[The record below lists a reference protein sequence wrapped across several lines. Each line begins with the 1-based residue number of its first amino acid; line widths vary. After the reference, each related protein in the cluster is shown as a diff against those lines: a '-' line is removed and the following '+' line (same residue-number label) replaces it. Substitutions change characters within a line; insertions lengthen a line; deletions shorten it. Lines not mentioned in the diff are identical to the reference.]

1 MPQAVSCADGGDDG
15 FPQSVSLRVV
25 DDLVGHK
32 CSDLAEV
39 EVREQQCDDDLRCG
53 NGGLAAQNERRWRRG
68 SGGVVLS
75 YLDNRDGKLRGS
87 QWVQKV
93 IRDSGSEIV
102 DLENLEERLAPKFR
116 AVRDEERLFG
126 D

>member
-1 MPQAVSCADGGDDG
+1 MVAMTGSPRASRFASSMILSVTNAAILRRLKFVS
-15 FPQSVSLRVV
+15 SS
-25 DDLVGHK
+25 
-32 CSDLAEV
+32 
-39 EVREQQCDDDLRCG
+39 DDDLRCG

-75 YLDNRDGKLRGS
+75 YLNNWDGKLRGT
-87 QWVQKV
+87 QWVQEV
-93 IRDSGSEIV
+93 IGDSRSEIV